1 MTESDFQTFEVVG
14 ALVVV
19 LDVDDR
25 IVYWNRSCSELTGY
39 SLEDVRG
46 RTLWDFVLAPE
57 EVQAVKAVF
66 ATLQTAPLPSV
77 FANYWVTKTGERRW
91 IAWSHTLTRN
101 PDGRVQYIVK
111 TGIDR
116 SERKQAED
124 ARRAN
129 EARLRDLAEE
139 NARLYE
145 NAREA
150 AEHMVSATIQAQE
163 LTEEV
168 EAALKRAE
176 ASERE
181 LRAVGEFREM
191 FIGIVG
197 HDLRSPLAGI
207 RLMVETQLRRGHLD
221 ERDRRAA
228 LRVVSTCERMAR
240 MIVQL
245 LDLTQA
251 RLGDGFPLEPRPT
264 DLRDVCRS
272 IAEEFESAIQLEVEG
287 DLTGVWDP
295 DRLAEALSN
304 IAGNAIEHAAPGTA
318 VVVKAHPEDAEVV
331 VEIIN
336 HGEPIP
342 DNVLPFIFEPFRRGP
357 QRAVSTRGNLGL
369 GLYIAKQIVGSGGG
383 TLAAYS
389 SDGATTFLMRLPRQP
404 PAAVPR
410 QDVAPSE
417 GDEEADRGAVPAPSS
432 AG

>member
-1 MTESDFQTFEVVG
+1 VTESDFQTFEVVG

-207 RLMVETQLRRGHLD
+207 RLMVETRRL
-221 ERDRRAA
+221 
-228 LRVVSTCERMAR
+228 
-240 MIVQL
+240 
-245 LDLTQA
+245 
-251 RLGDGFPLEPRPT
+251 
-264 DLRDVCRS
+264 
-272 IAEEFESAIQLEVEG
+272 
-287 DLTGVWDP
+287 
-295 DRLAEALSN
+295 
-304 IAGNAIEHAAPGTA
+304 
-318 VVVKAHPEDAEVV
+318 
-331 VEIIN
+331 
-336 HGEPIP
+336 
-342 DNVLPFIFEPFRRGP
+342 
-357 QRAVSTRGNLGL
+357 
-369 GLYIAKQIVGSGGG
+369 
-383 TLAAYS
+383 
-389 SDGATTFLMRLPRQP
+389 
-404 PAAVPR
+404 
-410 QDVAPSE
+410 
-417 GDEEADRGAVPAPSS
+417 
-432 AG
+432 